1 MKFEHTDKNIIEK
14 CEAILLRVVNI
25 NDIYY
30 SNDRFS
36 AGIISTMS
44 DPPYRKKAKGI
55 YVFVDAIR
63 YSTNKNDAV
72 LCVYICNEL
81 LKLDKRDIFNK
92 QFKIENTQ
100 INKLNYLHVCEI
112 GIGESV
118 LEQM

>member
-1 MKFEHTDKNIIEK
+1 MKFEHTDKGIIDK
-14 CEAILLRVVNI
+14 CEAIFLRVVNI

-30 SNDRFS
+30 NNDRFS
-36 AGIISTMS
+36 AGIISTMP
-44 DPPYRKKAKGI
+44 DPPYRKTVKGI
-55 YVFVDAIR
+55 YVFVDATR

-81 LKLDKRDIFNK
+81 LELDKQYISKK

-100 INKLNYLHVCEI
+100 FNSLNYLHVCEI

-118 LEQM
+118 LEQI

>member
-1 MKFEHTDKNIIEK
+1 MIFKHTDKDIIDK
-14 CEAILLRVVNI
+14 CEAILLKVVNV
-25 NDIYY
+25 NDIHY

-55 YVFVDAIR
+55 YVFVEATR

-72 LCVYICNEL
+72 LCIYIDNEL
-81 LKLDKRDIFNK
+81 LELDKRDISKK

-100 INKLNYLHVCEI
+100 INSLNYLQVCEI